1 MNLLLDI
8 LTVLILLKTAEYL
21 RRSECIFHSDM
32 ARSVET
38 SGEENY
44 GLWVINDVVL
54 NIKLKGV
61 RAVVV
66 DIVNLRGS
74 GITEEICFWEHL

>member
-1 MNLLLDI
+1 
-8 LTVLILLKTAEYL
+8 
-21 RRSECIFHSDM
+21 M

-54 NIKLKGV
+54 NIKLKAV